1 MEYYTVPQQLHCNL
15 SLKNI
20 SEQGMFSGYASV
32 FNTVDSH
39 NDVVEQGA
47 FSKSLKAQ
55 KQGKAVKLL
64 WQHRADEPIG
74 FFKTI
79 REDARG
85 LYVEAQLSLEV
96 QRAKEAY
103 SLLKTGAI
111 EGLSIGYNA
120 VEYSLDEETG
130 IRHLSQVELWEVS
143 LVTFPANQAAQV
155 MMVKGEEPLE
165 MVRLVRE
172 IDRAIGVIR

>member
-1 MEYYTVPQQLHCNL
+1 MYSQQLRCDL
-15 SLKNI
+15 SLKAI
-20 SEQGMFSGYASV
+20 SEQGVFSGYASV

-39 NDVVEQGA
+39 NDVVEYGA
-47 FSKSLKAQ
+47 FAHSLKAQ
-55 KQGKAVKLL
+55 KEGKAVKLL

-74 FFKTI
+74 FFKAI

-85 LYVEAQLSLEV
+85 LYVEAQLSLDV

-103 SLLKTGAI
+103 SLLKAGAL

-120 VEYSLDEETG
+120 VEYSIDEATG
-130 IRHLSQVELWEVS
+130 VRHLNRVDLWEIS

-155 MMVKGEEPLE
+155 MLVKDAKGVMGLAGEL
-165 MVRLVRE
+165 
-172 IDRAIGVIR
+172 DRAIGILGD